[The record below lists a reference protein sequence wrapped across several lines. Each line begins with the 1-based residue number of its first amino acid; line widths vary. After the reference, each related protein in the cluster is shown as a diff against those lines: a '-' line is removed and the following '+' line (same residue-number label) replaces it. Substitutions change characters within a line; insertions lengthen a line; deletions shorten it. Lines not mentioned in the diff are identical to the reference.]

1 MPAESAGAD
10 RQKRLYLALVFVLF
24 VPTAA
29 VFAWNDWVAG
39 KYLQQETG
47 TLVSHGICE
56 ECARRLDADPEHR
69 GRAGAPGTTPGDGA
83 RAGGG
88 EAP

>member
-10 RQKRLYLALVFVLF
+10 RQKRLYLALGFVLF

-39 KYLQQETG
+39 IT
-47 TLVSHGICE
+47 SS
-56 ECARRLDADPEHR
+56 RRR
-69 GRAGAPGTTPGDGA
+69 GPW
-83 RAGGG
+83 
-88 EAP
+88 